1 MIVGQIWFVWN
12 FSEGRKSLW
21 YIYSNSSERKAKGRY
36 GFVRFTSVQDA
47 RRCVKLFHGAIV
59 RGSRLIVTKARPK
72 RQTQQ
77 GSQRQQR
84 VQSDQDCTTPRKRL
98 EWRPKMKEKTQGGR
112 IAIFN
117 DESQATGFSITGEI
131 NMEMRNGYAGV
142 LFAQQWNLVI

>member
-1 MIVGQIWFVWN
+1 
-12 FSEGRKSLW
+12 
-21 YIYSNSSERKAKGRY
+21 
-36 GFVRFTSVQDA
+36 VRFTSVQDA

-84 VQSDQDCTTPRKRL
+84 VQSDQNCTTPRKRL

-131 NMEMRNGYAGV
+131 NMENEEWLRRS
-142 LFAQQWNLVI
+142 LVCTAVEPRDLASFHQH